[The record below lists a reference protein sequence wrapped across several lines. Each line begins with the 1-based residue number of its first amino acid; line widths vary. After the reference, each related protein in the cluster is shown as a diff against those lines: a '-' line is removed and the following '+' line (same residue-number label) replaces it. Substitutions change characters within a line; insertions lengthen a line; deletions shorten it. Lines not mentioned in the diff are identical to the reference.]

1 MNWNIFKRI
10 EELEATVNKLRLQ
23 LVEHTFKIDDLENN
37 SNNVTVEQF
46 PIIDYGRA
54 IVKGE
59 GQPIPMSES
68 DLKRELLAQRKR
80 DYYQRNREQIL
91 AKQRAK
97 KRDEERKRKSREY
110 AKKYYA
116 KKKAEQMAKHA
127 EQRFQ
132 EMSKLGPIA
141 A

>member
-10 EELEATVNKLRLQ
+10 AELETRVAALSLQ
-23 LVEHTFKIDDLENN
+23 VIQNGLAIDDLENKDN
-37 SNNVTVEQF
+37 AVTVEQF
-46 PIIDYGRA
+46 PIIIDYGRA
-54 IVKGE
+54 VVKGE
-59 GQPIPMSES
+59 GQPIPMTESE
-68 DLKRELLAQRKR
+68 LKRERLAQSKR
-80 DYYQRNREQIL
+80 EYYQRNREQIL

-116 KKKAEQMAKHA
+116 KKKAAAQAKPVD
-127 EQRFQ
+127 QPRF
-132 EMSKLGPIA
+132 IVA

>member
-23 LVEHTFKIDDLENN
+23 LVEHTFKIDDLENKDN
-37 SNNVTVEQF
+37 AVTVEQF
-46 PIIDYGRA
+46 PIITDLGRA
-54 IVKGE
+54 VVKAE
-59 GQPIPMSES
+59 GQPIPMFESE
-68 DLKRELLAQRKR
+68 LKRERLAQRKR
-80 DYYQRNREQIL
+80 EYYQRNREQIL

-132 EMSKLGPIA
+132 EKFNPIA